1 MTYEEALKDIIESGI
16 NLGAGDY
23 VDPEALKVAAK
34 ALEKQIPK
42 KVEKQ
47 QWIDTV
53 CECGRVFSKSHGDG
67 YYSIPYENQTKYC
80 PECGQA
86 LKWEGDECNE

>member
-42 KVEKQ
+42 SIQ
-47 QWIDTV
+47 
-53 CECGRVFSKSHGDG
+53 ECGHVISSNYD
-67 YYSIPYENQTKYC
+67 YC

-86 LKWEGDECNE
+86 LKWEGDIRNKEV